1 MGAENPFQV
10 RVVKGLAVRL
20 RGSGNRLQ
28 RLAVRAVKGHAMT
41 AQILEED
48 PPVFLPGGEAAERP
62 APGVKQDIFKAPAPG
77 AVDTETRRPPLVHP
91 EGVRDRKS
99 GAGMRVF
106 HRAFMAR
113 SISRLASRWAAAS
126 RLS

>member
-77 AVDTETRRPPLVHP
+77 AVDTETRRPPSFT
-91 EGVRDRKS
+91 RKES
-99 GAGMRVF
+99 GTVSPAPVCVFFIGPSRSEERRVGKEC
-106 HRAFMAR
+106 R
-113 SISRLASRWAAAS
+113 
-126 RLS
+126 